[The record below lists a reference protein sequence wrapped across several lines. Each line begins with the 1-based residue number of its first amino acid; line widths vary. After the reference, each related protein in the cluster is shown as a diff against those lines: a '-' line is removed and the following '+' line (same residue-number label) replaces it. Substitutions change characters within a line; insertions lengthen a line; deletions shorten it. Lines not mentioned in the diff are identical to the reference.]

1 MGQWGDF
8 LRYNDFRFGGGG
20 ISLFRVKA
28 WGVLKALADICSM
41 VARNVFWT
49 AVRRSI
55 SLEM

>member
-8 LRYNDFRFGGGG
+8 LRYNDFRFGGG

-28 WGVLKALADICSM
+28 WGVLKALADMCSM